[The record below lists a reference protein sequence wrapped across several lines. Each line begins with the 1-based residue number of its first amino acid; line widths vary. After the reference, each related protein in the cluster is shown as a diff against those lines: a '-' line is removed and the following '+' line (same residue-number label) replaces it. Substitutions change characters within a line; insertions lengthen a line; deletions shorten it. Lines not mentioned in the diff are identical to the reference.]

1 MEANLTVNAESF
13 SVFFSFVKTYG
24 SEAEGARKEAGTE
37 HEVSG
42 TMRNQQTRPM
52 SDAVN
57 RDI

>member
-1 MEANLTVNAESF
+1 MTVNAESF
-13 SVFFSFVKTYG
+13 SVFFPFVKTYG

-42 TMRNQQTRPM
+42 TMGNQQTRPM